1 MKITIDG
8 REYRMIE
15 GNVVENNHNTYP
27 LVSIEGLF
35 EKSEPKGKPKFD
47 VIEIMA
53 TTRDNDGYCSRVE
66 VQFESDK
73 HDPTPY
79 MAEIK
84 AKIKAVIESYTV

>member
-1 MKITIDG
+1 MKITI
-8 REYRMIE
+8 
-15 GNVVENNHNTYP
+15 GNETIDATNVRISFDEH
-27 LVSIEGLF
+27 GF
-35 EKSEPKGKPKFD
+35 EKAVYVEGRRGPKGEPKFD
-47 VIEIMA
+47 VNEIMA